1 MRSRRWSP
9 CVACKAYGNR
19 CSQARPCARCV
30 KIGRNCTN
38 LDDMDRSEGNARQTV
53 VIVAERPMRFQP
65 SLSIGDETMPMIQL
79 PPELLWASI
88 ELMKNMAIGHD
99 VAALA
104 HFFASMHI
112 SECTE
117 LFHAMNRASS
127 LGSRFDPPDLP
138 SQQRDH
144 PGSSSS
150 GMDTDSNDF
159 QYWGMET
166 GTASFRTTFDPAS
179 RCRRA
184 IITNAR
190 QASFYG
196 VHPEEFQV
204 NVPDHQS
211 PEAQKRPRQ
220 IIGHYPRFHAPT
232 SARAAQSARAVEQ
245 AAQTRISARIATA
258 RPPSRRP
265 RLVFPPPP
273 SPPPPRPGSRRRRS
287 HRDRGIASRS
297 GQTRSHRDR
306 VRPVASRSYRDRV
319 EIASRSG
326 QTDRVEIA
334 SRSRRDRVEIA
345 SRSHRD
351 RIEIGSDPKTLGK
364 LDNSPCR
371 CGRALTAPPF
381 SRRGDEPLTTAASP
395 RRVGRKEGGRG
406 GTTSEQQRSLLS
418 ARHAA
423 VGWGG
428 CRGAGA
434 VRRPAAALP
443 HRRDGRGRAV
453 PLRLRGRALPRGGL
467 GRALHPP
474 AHGRQVRDGGG
485 RERGRERL
493 EGEGGEDSAEL
504 FILPPWAAGALGRPA
519 ETPAPRPSGSAESAG
534 AASESA
540 GAASESAGAASES
553 TQRRARADR
562 RAGRRRLAA
571 AAQAAGLGAR
581 APGLAHRTAWGLGWE
596 GGERQEGSE
605 GGGRGGPRH
614 K

>member
-1 MRSRRWSP
+1 MDITSDKIQRARRLAMRSRRWSP

-245 AAQTRISARIATA
+245 AAQNRISGRIATA
-258 RPPSRRP
+258 RRA
-265 RLVFPPPP
+265 VA
-273 SPPPPRPGSRRRRS
+273 PPPPRLPAPPLSPAPSAGLAQAP
-287 HRDRGIASRS
+287 IASRS
-297 GQTRSHRDR
+297 GHRIEIGSD
-306 VRPVASRSYRDRV
+306 

-326 QTDRVEIA
+326 QTGRIEIVSGSRRDRVEIG
-334 SRSRRDRVEIA
+334 SDRSRRDRVEIA
-345 SRSHRD
+345 SRSRRDSIEIASRSHRD
-351 RIEIGSDPKTLGK
+351 RVRPK
-364 LDNSPCR
+364 N
-371 CGRALTAPPF
+371 AW
-381 SRRGDEPLTTAASP
+381 
-395 RRVGRKEGGRG
+395 
-406 GTTSEQQRSLLS
+406 Q
-418 ARHAA
+418 AR
-423 VGWGG
+423 
-428 CRGAGA
+428 
-434 VRRPAAALP
+434 
-443 HRRDGRGRAV
+443 
-453 PLRLRGRALPRGGL
+453 
-467 GRALHPP
+467 
-474 AHGRQVRDGGG
+474 
-485 RERGRERL
+485 
-493 EGEGGEDSAEL
+493 
-504 FILPPWAAGALGRPA
+504 
-519 ETPAPRPSGSAESAG
+519 
-534 AASESA
+534 
-540 GAASESAGAASES
+540 
-553 TQRRARADR
+553 
-562 RAGRRRLAA
+562 
-571 AAQAAGLGAR
+571 
-581 APGLAHRTAWGLGWE
+581 
-596 GGERQEGSE
+596 
-605 GGGRGGPRH
+605 
-614 K
+614 